1 MVKNITFLL
10 AALFFFFILINY
22 ENIFN
27 FTVSIFQS
35 LTYLY
40 ICILLLTNET

>member
-1 MVKNITFLL
+1 MVKMITFLI
-10 AALFFFFILINY
+10 AAFFFKLINS
-22 ENIFN
+22 ESIFY